1 MKKIIAC
8 VVSCILAHSFL
19 LGEELGVGGSRVSP
33 VAIAEHIVFA
43 LESGA
48 SLSVEQERFLRP
60 KTMEDSQSFFIEM
73 NRCSSLVMRLLE
85 AVENSEL
92 DAEIKES
99 FRVRVLAESKDTAW
113 NEILLNRLELP
124 ILLPSKRGQASG
136 ISEENFIKL
145 KEEIK
150 THLEAYRQELRSGK
164 ALELLLSL
172 QGKYYPRLVA
182 IMRTPINVSE
192 ERQKLLSADFFEEV
206 FEPGFEV
213 QALERALPPA
223 TRNRLIKNAKPF
235 FGEIRKIDSPLKDYV
250 YLRFYEKMR
259 KDRQ

>member
-1 MKKIIAC
+1 
-8 VVSCILAHSFL
+8 
-19 LGEELGVGGSRVSP
+19 
-33 VAIAEHIVFA
+33 
-43 LESGA
+43 
-48 SLSVEQERFLRP
+48 
-60 KTMEDSQSFFIEM
+60 
-73 NRCSSLVMRLLE
+73 MRLLE
-85 AVENSEL
+85 SVENSEL

-150 THLEAYRQELRSGK
+150 THLEAYRQELRSGN

-213 QALERALPPA
+213 QALERALPPT

-235 FGEIRKIDSPLKDYV
+235 FGEIRKIDSPLKDYI

>member
-1 MKKIIAC
+1 M
-8 VVSCILAHSFL
+8 
-19 LGEELGVGGSRVSP
+19 
-33 VAIAEHIVFA
+33 
-43 LESGA
+43 
-48 SLSVEQERFLRP
+48 
-60 KTMEDSQSFFIEM
+60 
-73 NRCSSLVMRLLE
+73 
-85 AVENSEL
+85 
-92 DAEIKES
+92 
-99 FRVRVLAESKDTAW
+99 RVLAESKDTAW

-164 ALELLLSL
+164 VLEVLLSL
-172 QGKYYPRLVA
+172 QWEYYPRLVA

-213 QALERALPPA
+213 QALERALPPT

-235 FGEIRKIDSPLKDYV
+235 FGEIRKIDSPLKDYI

>member
-1 MKKIIAC
+1 MKRIIAC

-19 LGEELGVGGSRVSP
+19 LGEEPGGCDSRISS
-33 VAIAEHIVFA
+33 VAIAERIISA
-43 LESGA
+43 LKSGA
-48 SLSVEQERFLRP
+48 SLSVEQKRFLRP

-73 NRCSSLVMRLLE
+73 NRCSPLVMRLLE
-85 AVENSEL
+85 SVENSGL

-113 NEILLNRLELP
+113 NEILLNRLDLP
-124 ILLPSKRGQASG
+124 ILLPSKCGRSSG
-136 ISEENFIKL
+136 ISEESFIEL

-150 THLEAYRQELRSGK
+150 KHLEAYRRELRSGK
-164 ALELLLSL
+164 APEVLLSL
-172 QGKYYPRLVA
+172 QGKYYPRLVE

-206 FEPGFEV
+206 FEPGFDI
-213 QALERALPPA
+213 QALERALPPT

-250 YLRFYEKMR
+250 YFRLYEKMR
-259 KDRQ
+259 EERQ